1 MIGDLAAAR
10 SVSAERP
17 LTVASDS
24 LAQRTFRR
32 ARAQRASDGAGV
44 WRAADYARGSGA
56 VFAVLRFWPGR
67 SDRFSTDRVQ
77 TEGQSFATVATAWE
91 RAHSPVLHPRKRSKL
106 TPVVDGPHGWIIGY
120 VMTESA
126 AVLTYDGCPLAPPR
140 TLEDVFA
147 YARGY
152 DFANLTTYQSR
163 FAARILLD
171 VDGRFVSLLGLRDV
185 NSHRTVADWMLA
197 SDVVLGVETA
207 PTPTF
212 TAKNGRV
219 APAPE
224 LAPSQ
229 VDRARRVLH
238 GVLERAGGT
247 PMAAA
252 DVDVLGLSRRRLH
265 RVRAER
271 SRRAQRPPPGRGR
284 CGGES
289 AGARGARVIAD
300 RARDDLS
307 RVDARAAPARRDRDL
322 RFPRTESAAAA
333 DRVRAAGCGA
343 GGQHRR
349 RQPEVTDGAALPCA
363 RPLRRPR
370 PRTCRSGGPRPSP
383 GRS

>member
-252 DVDVLGLSRRRLH
+252 DVDVLGYRGAVST
-265 RVRAER
+265 VCAR
-271 SRRAQRPPPGRGR
+271 SGRGAHNGHR
-284 CGGES
+284 RGVVDAEAKVLEHVERGLS
-289 AGARGARVIAD
+289 PTAHGTIYLASTRAVPRRGATAIYDFLGRNPRLRLIVFAPLD
-300 RARDDLS
+300 
-307 RVDARAAPARRDRDL
+307 AAPVVNTVVGSL
-322 RFPRTESAAAA
+322 K
-333 DRVRAAGCGA
+333 
-343 GGQHRR
+343 
-349 RQPEVTDGAALPCA
+349 
-363 RPLRRPR
+363 
-370 PRTCRSGGPRPSP
+370 
-383 GRS
+383 